1 MPLYWGSPKRKDPMP
16 TTTAAADRAISGR
29 EMQVARKGE
38 LVSFVSYLSDAEA
51 IAALAGMRST
61 FAQDLYRSRNRLSE
75 RQLAWAHKLASD
87 AQQPRQQASEAPA
100 GPSPFEALFGAFE
113 AARAKG
119 AKRLTLRFAGVNV
132 KPNRD
137 NTALWVTSQTETE
150 MGDYGLKP
158 KYLGKVTRQGLDSR
172 LSDDVKAVLNEAA
185 KDPLSVAIRYGKESG
200 ECSCCGRE
208 LTDPQSIERG
218 IGPICAT
225 KYGW

>member
-1 MPLYWGSPKRKDPMP
+1 MLA
-16 TTTAAADRAISGR
+16 TATAADKIARAIRHAALR
-29 EMQVARKGE
+29 EPVTMQVTRKGE
-38 LVSFVSYLSDAEA
+38 VVSFESRLSDD
-51 IAALAGMRST
+51 AAMDLLQFQRSS
-61 FAQDLYRSRNRLSE
+61 FAQSLWNQSHQRGLSPA
-75 RQLAWAHKLASD
+75 QLAWAHKLSSELLE
-87 AQQPRQQASEAPA
+87 ASEAAPEAAA

-119 AKRLTLRFAGVNV
+119 AKRLTLRFAGINV

-137 NTALWVTSQTETE
+137 VSALWVTSQTETE
-150 MGDYGLKP
+150 MGNYGSQP
-158 KYLGKVTRQGLDSR
+158 KYLGKVTRSGLDSR
-172 LSDDVKAVLNEAA
+172 LSDEVKAVLNEAA
-185 KDPLSVAIRYGKESG
+185 KDPLTVAIRYGKVSG